1 MTVTGIITKPAEAL
15 AIAPVVIFATW
26 DNLGKLEDEDCALAT
41 DDCTTPGG
49 LRRFDFTTCWRNALR
64 EVK

>member
-15 AIAPVVIFATW
+15 AIAPVVMFATW
-26 DNLGKLEDEDCALAT
+26 DSLGKLEDEDWALPA
-41 DDCTTPGG
+41 DDCTTPVDV
-49 LRRFDFTTCWRNALR
+49 RRFDLTTCWRNVLR

>member
-1 MTVTGIITKPAEAL
+1 MTVIGIITNPAEAL

-26 DNLGKLEDEDCALAT
+26 DSLGKLEDEDCVLPT
-41 DDCTTPGG
+41 VDCTAPVDV
-49 LRRFDFTTCWRNALR
+49 RRFDLTTCWRNALR